1 MPRLKSISQGVLA
14 NCGVKK
20 GGITNVF
27 LLVPAALTA
36 STWVNTVTADA
47 ETVIMTTATITVGEM
62 IRLTF
67 NNDNTAFHKQ
77 SQSDVG
83 AQVDQ
88 SLFIAQ
94 DGIDDLK
101 VDLLNALQSTCEIY
115 AFIVY
120 NDGSI
125 FFVGREYDL
134 TLGIPA
140 DVQIPKP
147 LRLKGATDSGVGGG
161 DSSKII
167 YEWAG
172 ISNFFARRTSLTLDN
187 LIAKL

>member
-1 MPRLKSISQGVLA
+1 MARLKTILQAAASS
-14 NCGVKK
+14 CGIKK
-20 GGITNVF
+20 GGITDVF
-27 LLVPAALTA
+27 LLEPAALTA
-36 STWVNTVTADA
+36 STWVNTTTADA
-47 ETVIMTTATITVGEM
+47 ETVIMTTATITVGDM
-62 IRLTF
+62 IHLTF

-77 SQSDVG
+77 SMADVG
-83 AQVDQ
+83 TQVDQ

-115 AFIVY
+115 AFVVY
-120 NDGSI
+120 VDGSVM
-125 FFVGREYDL
+125 FVGREYDL
-134 TLGIPA
+134 SLGVPT

-161 DSSKII
+161 DSSKVI
-167 YEWAG
+167 YEFAG
-172 ISNFFARRTSLTLDN
+172 ASNFFARRTSLTLAN

>member
-1 MPRLKSISQGVLA
+1 MPRLKSISQGVLS
-14 NCGVKK
+14 NCGVKR
-20 GGITNVF
+20 GGITDVF

-36 STWVNTVTADA
+36 QTWVNTTTADA

-77 SQSDVG
+77 TQTSVG
-83 AQVDQ
+83 GQVEQ
-88 SLFIAQ
+88 SLFLAQ

-101 VDLLNALQSTCEIY
+101 VDLLNALQNTCEIY

-120 NDGSI
+120 NDGSV

-134 TLGIPA
+134 SLGTPA

-161 DSSKII
+161 DSSRVI
-167 YEWAG
+167 YEWEG
-172 ISNFFARRTSLTLDN
+172 VSNFFARRTSLTLAN